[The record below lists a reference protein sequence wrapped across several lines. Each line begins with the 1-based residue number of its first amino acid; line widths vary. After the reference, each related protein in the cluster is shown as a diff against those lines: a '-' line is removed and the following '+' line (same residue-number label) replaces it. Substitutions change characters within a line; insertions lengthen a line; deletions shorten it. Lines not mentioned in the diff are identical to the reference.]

1 MLHVL
6 EREKRKD
13 FQIAHFFFQN
23 TGTIPD
29 ISIAQGRN
37 VLNDLLKI
45 HDTNLFPNN
54 TVGMCCFPL
63 QEAMLLKSVYKS
75 QIAKFNFQIK
85 GSIMSFTSSSFF
97 TPGLVT
103 NTAQQN
109 KSE

>member
-1 MLHVL
+1 MSW
-6 EREKRKD
+6 REKK
-13 FQIAHFFFQN
+13 ISKLHIFFFQN
-23 TGTIPD
+23 TGTIPG

-37 VLNDLLKI
+37 ILNDLLKI

-85 GSIMSFTSSSFF
+85 
-97 TPGLVT
+97 
-103 NTAQQN
+103 
-109 KSE
+109 